1 MLLPAIL
8 QPTIDDDRPGDIRQT
23 TDDEKLQVPELQQL
37 PPIAFQ
43 WNTEAGPIPS
53 HVVSAIVTEQ
63 TSPFWLHR
71 TK

>member
-43 WNTEAGPIPS
+43 
-53 HVVSAIVTEQ
+53 
-63 TSPFWLHR
+63 
-71 TK
+71 